1 MQKYSFDDNPKI
13 FIKLWFLPITISVK
27 HISILVQLQRYTLI
41 EVTWNSERLKCT
53 YMNFRSNNT
62 FKIRSKRSQINNA
75 VGVFSAQLAVCEY

>member
-1 MQKYSFDDNPKI
+1 MQKYSFDDNPK

-62 FKIRSKRSQINNA
+62 FKIRSKRSQINNV

>member
-1 MQKYSFDDNPKI
+1 MQKYSFDDNPK

-27 HISILVQLQRYTLI
+27 HILVQLQRYTLI
-41 EVTWNSERLKCT
+41 EVTWNSERLKST

-75 VGVFSAQLAVCEY
+75 VGAFSAQLAVCEY